1 MREDNEYYYKQY
13 WGNQVLSDIFDQAVR
28 DYPQKTALVQGDRR
42 VTYGEFGQLVN
53 RLSLRLLDMGVGK
66 GDFVIILLPNCIEF
80 AFFHYAVAKIGAIS
94 VAMVHT
100 QKLHE
105 VEYAVDRFEASTLII
120 SSGLTKYDFIQMAAE
135 IKKDRPILKNVI
147 VVGDVP
153 SQSDII
159 PFHDLMSEPAKG
171 EDDLRLKQ
179 ISRPAGEDILRI
191 ILSAGTT
198 GDPKGAIRTHNDT
211 LPSLKWDAVFHEW
224 GENLLL
230 FFPFGHTTGYF
241 VGLDLQVYKGR
252 QITLMSGRFSTEEV
266 FRLIEK
272 EKVTSVYLPTPLLFN
287 IAQDLDENPDLAY
300 KYNLSSLVKFIF
312 GGAQASPDII
322 RTVREATGRQVLQT
336 WGMAEGGITSSL
348 ITDPPDV
355 QCYTI
360 GKMQCP
366 DAVVKVIDEEGNE
379 VPAGTPG
386 ELIYKG
392 PFLFSGY
399 YKDPELTRKSVD
411 EEGFFHSG
419 DQVILDPQGNIKI
432 VGRLKDI
439 IRRGG
444 EPISA
449 AEIEDLIQRHEKV
462 AEVAVVGMPDKRM
475 VEKVCAYV
483 VPESDCVLDFDDI
496 IGFMKEQRIATFK
509 LPERIEFIDRL
520 PRGQQKG
527 NVLKKQLK
535 EDIINKLKAEGHI

>member
-1 MREDNEYYYKQY
+1 
-13 WGNQVLSDIFDQAVR
+13 
-28 DYPQKTALVQGDRR
+28 
-42 VTYGEFGQLVN
+42 
-53 RLSLRLLDMGVGK
+53 
-66 GDFVIILLPNCIEF
+66 
-80 AFFHYAVAKIGAIS
+80 
-94 VAMVHT
+94 
-100 QKLHE
+100 
-105 VEYAVDRFEASTLII
+105 
-120 SSGLTKYDFIQMAAE
+120 
-135 IKKDRPILKNVI
+135 
-147 VVGDVP
+147 
-153 SQSDII
+153 
-159 PFHDLMSEPAKG
+159 
-171 EDDLRLKQ
+171 
-179 ISRPAGEDILRI
+179 
-191 ILSAGTT
+191 
-198 GDPKGAIRTHNDT
+198 
-211 LPSLKWDAVFHEW
+211 
-224 GENLLL
+224 
-230 FFPFGHTTGYF
+230 
-241 VGLDLQVYKGR
+241 
-252 QITLMSGRFSTEEV
+252 
-266 FRLIEK
+266 
-272 EKVTSVYLPTPLLFN
+272 
-287 IAQDLDENPDLAY
+287 
-300 KYNLSSLVKFIF
+300 
-312 GGAQASPDII
+312 
-322 RTVREATGRQVLQT
+322 
-336 WGMAEGGITSSL
+336 MAEGGITSSL
-348 ITDPPDV
+348 IPDPPDV

-483 VPESDCVLDFDDI
+483 VPKSDCVLDFDDI